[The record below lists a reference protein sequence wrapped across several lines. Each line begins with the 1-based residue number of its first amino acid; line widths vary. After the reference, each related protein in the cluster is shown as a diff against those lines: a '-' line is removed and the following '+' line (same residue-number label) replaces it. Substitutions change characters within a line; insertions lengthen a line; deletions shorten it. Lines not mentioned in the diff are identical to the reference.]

1 MASFSSQGCTL
12 PGGHMS
18 AMTWSLTL
26 TTTWTTDP
34 VMTRALSLESATG
47 SGRSASTGQSR
58 RIIGYASP
66 ASPAR
71 PPRPPPECLRHPV
84 RPRWT
89 ASGHHLVSQRRL
101 PGRHCSHEPG
111 RGPRAAA
118 WHHRPGP
125 PPAGPALRVSAFDG
139 SIVTLE
145 EFRGRPAVV
154 SFFESWC
161 PICQVE
167 QPDLSKVAKQFAG
180 RVGFVAVSNHDT
192 VAAGRAY
199 ARRFQVPYPLANDA
213 SGKTW
218 ARWRVPYQ
226 PVVVLVDQHGRIA
239 ERFDGGTTG
248 GTLRAALTYLARE

>member
-1 MASFSSQGCTL
+1 MRLRVLQLILLAVVVGACAAPQDRSGPAAPAAPAATAT
-12 PGGHMS
+12 S
-18 AMTWSLTL
+18 AAAA
-26 TTTWTTDP
+26 P
-34 VMTRALSLESATG
+34 K
-47 SGRSASTGQSR
+47 
-58 RIIGYASP
+58 SP
-66 ASPAR
+66 ANPLPPGMLAAERRRPA
-71 PPRPPPECLRHPV
+71 PP
-84 RPRWT
+84 
-89 ASGHHLVSQRRL
+89 
-101 PGRHCSHEPG
+101 
-111 RGPRAAA
+111 
-118 WHHRPGP
+118 
-125 PPAGPALRVSAFDG
+125 LRVTAFDG
-139 SIVTLE
+139 RGVDLE
-145 EFRGRPAVV
+145 RSRGRPVVV

-180 RVGFVAVSNHDT
+180 RVGFVGVSNHDT

-226 PVVVLVDQHGRIA
+226 PVTVLVDSQGRIA